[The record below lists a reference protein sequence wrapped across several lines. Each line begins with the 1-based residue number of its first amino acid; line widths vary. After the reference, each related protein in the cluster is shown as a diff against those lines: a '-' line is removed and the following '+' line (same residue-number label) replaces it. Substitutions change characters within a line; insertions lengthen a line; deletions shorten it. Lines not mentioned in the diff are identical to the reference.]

1 MANHKNIQILFLLFA
16 TLISMNQAKKTAFD
30 MHAESDKIV
39 QKMDRLG
46 HNNCGKLFKKAM
58 NQFTRVFKHNNE
70 FAEITNHIQAEFS
83 EESCR
88 AVNEHGLFLVRVE
101 SEGELSK
108 CSVIFPLHAINLF
121 HKDNEGTPHLDKN
134 TAKWLIEQG
143 YTSCVETEDFVEKID
158 EIIEQKTVDQQLEN
172 VKQAIAK
179 KIITNNPINREVVE
193 NTAKELN
200 NATNFAQISDA
211 LKVKDEDG
219 EDTWFLDI
227 DVEGLIKAQNEADTL
242 EDIKRKFN
250 VEIQEHVTRKQ
261 RKVQNMINR
270 IAKAKTRKQLE
281 ETLENTEDE
290 TSFISQLDV
299 TNQLSELDNQ
309 EPVHLSQEEKDNFY
323 KNLKFDGLTSGQR
336 HPGTKVYNNIKTIKS
351 KTGEKEYLKHYNGL
365 GAPKECNEE
374 QKQRLISLFNV
385 LATREEIRSLKLY
398 SQNIVECTVTH
409 EKEQIFEAVIEIN
422 DDKCFLELS
431 VNPTTQKLGFTQ
443 IQSNELQRC
452 EEFYN

>member
-16 TLISMNQAKKTAFD
+16 TLISMNQAKTTAFD
-30 MHAESDKIV
+30 MNAETDKIV
-39 QKMDRLG
+39 QKMDRLN

-58 NQFTRVFKHNNE
+58 NQYTKVYKHNNE
-70 FAEITNHIQAEFS
+70 FAGITNHIQAEFS

-108 CSVIFPLHAINLF
+108 CTVIFPLHAINLF
-121 HKDNEGTPHLDKN
+121 HKDNEGTAHLDKH

-143 YTSCVETEDFVEKID
+143 YSSCVETEQFEEEIE
-158 EIIEQKTVDQQLEN
+158 EIISENKTNQLLED

-179 KIITNNPINREVVE
+179 EIITNNPINREVVE
-193 NTAKELN
+193 KKAEDLN

-227 DVEGLIKAQNEADTL
+227 DVEGLIKSQNEADTL

-250 VEIQEHVTRKQ
+250 VEIQENLTRKQ

-270 IAKAKTRKQLE
+270 VAKAKTRKQLE
-281 ETLENTEDE
+281 ETFENTEDE
-290 TSFISQLDV
+290 PSFISQLDV
-299 TNQLSELDNQ
+299 TNQLSQLDNQ
-309 EPVHLSQEEKDNFY
+309 EPVHLSQDEKDNFY
-323 KNLKFDGLTSGQR
+323 KNLKFDGLTTGQG
-336 HPGTKVYNNIKTIKS
+336 HSDTEGYNNIKTIKS
-351 KTGEKEYLKHYNGL
+351 KKGGKEYLNHYNGL
-365 GAPKECNEE
+365 GAPKECDEE

-398 SQNIVECTVTH
+398 SQNIIECTVTH
-409 EKEQIFEAVIEIN
+409 EKEQIFEAVVEIN

-431 VNPTTQKLGFTQ
+431 VDQTTQKLGLTQ
-443 IQSNELQRC
+443 IQTNELHRC